1 MSHLYTWPSDN
12 KVQWDLLFIKYIQD
26 MCIRGINILP
36 IRLKDNIISQQSYS
50 STNTLRV
57 CITSP
62 VKRYTDAS
70 EKWNGT
76 WQMCTGTK
84 TLCDCVC
91 PSHNT
96 LFPGLTQE
104 NMGELKS
111 RCRSVLVCLGWHDF
125 VSEYWTGLLCDLRQR
140 RIVRW
145 HPGLSQQGTRVYI
158 TPFLC
163 IIYKKVS
170 IF

>member
-1 MSHLYTWPSDN
+1 M
-12 KVQWDLLFIKYIQD
+12 VQWDLLFIKYIQD
-26 MCIRGINILP
+26 MRIQGINILP
-36 IRLKDNIISQQSYS
+36 IRLNNNILSQQSYS

-62 VKRYTDAS
+62 VKRYTDAR
-70 EKWNGT
+70 EKWSGT

-104 NMGELKS
+104 NMGELWS
-111 RCRSVLVCLGWHDF
+111 RCRSVLVCAWADTTLSLNIGPVYYVIWDRR
-125 VSEYWTGLLCDLRQR
+125 GLCDDTQSSAN
-140 RIVRW
+140 W
-145 HPGLSQQGTRVYI
+145 EQG
-158 TPFLC
+158 C
-163 IIYKKVS
+163 IS
-170 IF
+170 HCFCA